1 MQPKPRKPI
10 LEAAGADLVRKL
22 AGRWHG
28 DRGTCL
34 CPAHADKHPSLS
46 VRVGDQTLLFK
57 CFAGCST
64 IDVLRELRWLRIR
77 VPTDT
82 SNPIR
87 QSPQIDSDPMRSRA
101 RQIWNE
107 ALPITGGPA
116 GRYLLSRG
124 IDIRPPAL
132 RFHPRAPFGRGRA
145 AQYRP
150 AIIAAVVEAG
160 RFVGI
165 QRLFL
170 GRDGAGLAA
179 DLEKP
184 RWGLARPLG
193 GAVQLFPAGPVLGLA
208 EGIETAISAAM
219 LLDIPVWAAL
229 GSERLHRI
237 TVPAAVRRLILL
249 PDNDRA
255 GHLAVA
261 RARAAY
267 AEHPFAL
274 DLLWPSARQNDWND
288 VLMRRNLWEGRVGE
302 SRVRIAA

>member
-1 MQPKPRKPI
+1 MQSKPRNPI

-22 AGRWHG
+22 GGLWHG
-28 DRGTCL
+28 DRGMCL
-34 CPAHADKHPSLS
+34 CPAHADKRPSLS
-46 VRVGDQTLLFK
+46 VRVGDQSLLFK

-64 IDVLRELRWLRIR
+64 INVLRELNLLRIR

-87 QSPQIDSDPMRSRA
+87 PSPHIETDPMRTRA
-101 RQIWNE
+101 RQIWGE
-107 ALPITGGPA
+107 ASPITGGPA

-132 RFHPRAPFGRGRA
+132 RFHPRAPFGRGRG
-145 AQYRP
+145 AQFRP

-160 RFVGI
+160 RFMGI

-170 GRDGAGLAA
+170 ERDGSGLAT

-184 RWGLARPLG
+184 KWGLARPLG
-193 GAVQLFPAGPVLGLA
+193 GAVQLLPAGPVLGLA

-237 TVPAAVRRLILL
+237 TIPPTVRRLVLL
-249 PDNDRA
+249 PDKDRA
-255 GHLAVA
+255 GRIAVA
-261 RARAAY
+261 RAHAAY
-267 AEHPFAL
+267 AERPFAL
-274 DLLWPSARQNDWND
+274 DLLWPWSRQNDWND
-288 VLMRRNLWEGRVGE
+288 VLMRPHLWEVRVGE

>member
-1 MQPKPRKPI
+1 MQSTPRNPI

-22 AGRWHG
+22 GGHWHG
-28 DRGTCL
+28 DRGMCL
-34 CPAHADKHPSLS
+34 CPAHADKRPSLS
-46 VRVGDQTLLFK
+46 VRVGDQSLLFK

-64 IDVLRELRWLRIR
+64 IAVLRELRWLQIR

-82 SNPIR
+82 TNPI
-87 QSPQIDSDPMRSRA
+87 QPSPHNENDPMRKRA
-101 RQIWNE
+101 RHIWDE
-107 ALPITGGPA
+107 ALPIAGGPG

-124 IDIRPPAL
+124 IDLRPPAL
-132 RFHPRAPFGRGRA
+132 RFHPRTPFGRGRA
-145 AQYRP
+145 AHYRP

-170 GRDGAGLAA
+170 EQDGSGLAA

-184 RWGLARPLG
+184 RWGLARPFG
-193 GAVQLFPAGPVLGLA
+193 GAVQLFAAGPVLGLA
-208 EGIETAISAAM
+208 EGIETAISAAI

-237 TVPAAVRRLILL
+237 TMPAAVRRLILL
-249 PDNDRA
+249 PDHDRA
-255 GHLAVA
+255 GRLAVA
-261 RARAAY
+261 RAQDAY
-267 AEHPFAL
+267 AGQPYAL
-274 DLLWPSARQNDWND
+274 DLLWPWACQNDWND
-288 VLMRRNLWEGRVGE
+288 VLMRPHLWEGRVGE